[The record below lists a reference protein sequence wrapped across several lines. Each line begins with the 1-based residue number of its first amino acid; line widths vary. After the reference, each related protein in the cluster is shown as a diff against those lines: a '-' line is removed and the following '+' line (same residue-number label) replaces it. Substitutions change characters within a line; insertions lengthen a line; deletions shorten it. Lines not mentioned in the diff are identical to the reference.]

1 MQVGDAPITILL
13 IDDDVVDRL
22 TVERMLSKSSLQY
35 MLQSFEDA
43 ETALKHLTE
52 TSTFYDCIL
61 LDYLLPGTDGLELL
75 KKFKALNILT
85 PVTILTSQGDE
96 RIAVEMIKNGA
107 FDYFAKSDINP
118 EFLSRLVLAS
128 TRLKHTEIQ
137 KAEAEKKNAETV
149 LRLKGVIDSAN
160 QSIFAVDRDYKYIAF
175 NQAHYDTMRG
185 TWNLDIKLGMSIFDG
200 LSNLPPEILNN
211 YTIPF
216 SGQRHHAI
224 ITSSLGRN
232 YETSYNPIVDEHG
245 HVSGVA
251 VYSVDITEKITSEN
265 DLKQAKL
272 IAENAA
278 KVKSDFLS
286 NMSHEIRT
294 PMNAIIGM
302 SDLLLDKNLETESRE
317 YVKSIKYS
325 ADNLLVIINDILD
338 FSKIEAGKILFE
350 NIDFNIH
357 ERLFE
362 LKKTFKHKAGEKGLT
377 LEIFIDENVPEMIK
391 GDPYRLNQILFNL
404 VGNSIKFTSKGS
416 ISVSVSRL
424 PSATSE
430 MLIQFK
436 VADTGIGIPA
446 SKIDKIFE
454 SFSQAY
460 TDTTRK
466 FGGTGLGLAI
476 TKNLT
481 ELQEGSIKLESTPDV
496 GTTFTVEI
504 PFNESHSEVH
514 YSTDKTAMANKDLN
528 QLRILVA
535 EDNLMNQFVAKQI
548 LSKWNADITIAS
560 NGREAIEKLS
570 AETFNI
576 VLMDLQMPEMSG
588 YDATAFIRSKN
599 TTVLNPT
606 IPIIALTADAFSET
620 KRKVLEA
627 GMNDFVTKPF
637 NQEELYVKIIK
648 HLL

>member
-1 MQVGDAPITILL
+1 MQVGETSINILL
-13 IDDDVVDRL
+13 IDDDEVDRL
-22 TVERMLSKSSLQY
+22 TVERMLAKSSLQY
-35 MLQSFEDA
+35 VLKSFEDA
-43 ETALKHLTE
+43 ESALQHLKETAV
-52 TSTFYDCIL
+52 FYDCIL
-61 LDYLLPGTDGLELL
+61 LDYLLPGSDGLELL
-75 KKFKALNILT
+75 KKFKAQNILT
-85 PVTILTSQGDE
+85 PVAILTSQGDE

-128 TRLKHTEIQ
+128 TRLKQAEIL
-137 KAEAEKKNAETV
+137 KAEAEKKNAETA
-149 LRLKGVIDSAN
+149 LRLKGVMDSAN
-160 QSIFAVDRDYKYIAF
+160 QSIFAVDKDFNYIAF
-175 NQAHYDTMRG
+175 NQSHYDTMYKRG
-185 TWNLDIKLGMSIFDG
+185 IAIQLGMSIFEG
-200 LSNLPPEILNN
+200 LENLPPDLRTN
-211 YTIPF
+211 YDIPF
-216 SGQRHHAI
+216 SGKRHEAI
-224 ITSSLGRN
+224 IKTNNGKF
-232 YETSYNPIVDEHG
+232 YETSYNPIVDENG
-245 HVSGVA
+245 MVSGVA

-265 DLKQAKL
+265 ELKQAML
-272 IAENAA
+272 AAENAA
-278 KVKSDFLS
+278 RVKSDFLS

-302 SDLLLDKNLETESRE
+302 SDLLLDKNLENESRE

-350 NIDFNIH
+350 NIDFNLH

-362 LKKTFKHKAGEKGLT
+362 LKKTFKHKAGEKGLA
-377 LEIFIDENVPEMIK
+377 LEIIIAENVPEMIK

-416 ISVSVSRL
+416 IIISVSRI
-424 PSATSE
+424 PS
-430 MLIQFK
+430 LDGQLHIQFK
-436 VADTGIGIPA
+436 VADTGIGIPS
-446 SKIDKIFE
+446 SKIDSIFE

-481 ELQEGSIKLESTPDV
+481 ELQNGSIKLVSTPDV

-504 PFNESHSEVH
+504 PFNESNAQVQ
-514 YSTDKTAMANKDLN
+514 YSSDKTIMANKDLN

-548 LSKWNADITIAS
+548 LSKWNADITIAE
-560 NGREAIEKLS
+560 NGKEAIERLS
-570 AETFNI
+570 AETYNI

-588 YDATAFIRSKN
+588 YEATAFIRSKN

-606 IPIIALTADAFSET
+606 IPIIALTADAFAET

>member
-1 MQVGDAPITILL
+1 MQDGETPIHILL
-13 IDDDVVDRL
+13 IDDDEVDRL
-22 TVERMLSKSSLQY
+22 TVQRLLSKSSLNY
-35 MLQSFEDA
+35 VLKSLEDA
-43 ETALKHLTE
+43 ESALLHLAE
-52 TSTFYDCIL
+52 TSAFYDCIL
-61 LDYLLPGTDGLELL
+61 LDYLLPGTDGLALL
-75 KKFKALNILT
+75 KKFKEHNILT
-85 PVTILTSQGDE
+85 PVAILTSQGDE

-107 FDYFAKSDINP
+107 FDYFAKSSLNP
-118 EFLSRLVLAS
+118 EFLSRLILAS
-128 TRLKHTEIQ
+128 ARLKQTEIL
-137 KAEAEKKNAETV
+137 KAEAEKKNTETA
-149 LRLKGVIDSAN
+149 LRLKGVIDSIN
-160 QSIFAVDRDYKYIAF
+160 QSIFAVDSAFNYIAF
-175 NQAHYDTMRG
+175 NQAHC
-185 TWNLDIKLGMSIFDG
+185 DIMKKLHGIDIQIGSNIFAG
-200 LSNLPPEILNN
+200 LNISDPDIVSN
-211 YTIPF
+211 YAIPF
-216 SGQRHHAI
+216 SGKRHQAI
-224 ITSSLGRN
+224 IKSTIGTY
-232 YETSYNPIVDEHG
+232 YETSYNPIIDENG
-245 HVSGVA
+245 IVSGVA
-251 VYSVDITEKITSEN
+251 VYSVDITEKINSEN

-272 IAENAA
+272 NAENAA

-302 SDLLLDKNLETESRE
+302 SDLLLDKPLENESRE

-377 LEIFIDENVPEMIK
+377 LEVIIDKNVPEMIK

-416 ISVSVSRL
+416 ITISVLRL
-424 PSATSE
+424 PQSNNQWP
-430 MLIQFK
+430 IQFK
-436 VADTGIGIPA
+436 VVDTGIGIPA
-446 SKIDKIFE
+446 SKIDTIFE

-481 ELQEGSIKLESTPDV
+481 ELQNGSIKLESKPEV

-504 PFNESHSEVH
+504 PFNESHAEVLH
-514 YSTDKTAMANKDLN
+514 SADRATMGAKDLN

-548 LSKWNADITIAS
+548 LSKWNANITIAE
-560 NGREAIEKLS
+560 NGKDAINKLS
-570 AETFNI
+570 AESFNI

-588 YDATAFIRSKN
+588 YEATAFIRSKN

-606 IPIIALTADAFSET
+606 IPIIALTADAFAET

>member
-1 MQVGDAPITILL
+1 
-13 IDDDVVDRL
+13 
-22 TVERMLSKSSLQY
+22 MLAKSSLQY
-35 MLQSFEDA
+35 VLQSFEEADS
-43 ETALKHLTE
+43 ALQHLKE
-52 TSTFYDCIL
+52 TSVFYDCIL
-61 LDYLLPGTDGLELL
+61 LDYLLPGTNGLDLL
-75 KKFKALNILT
+75 KNFKTLGILT

-128 TRLKHTEIQ
+128 KRLKQAEIL
-137 KAEAEKKNAETV
+137 KTEAEKKNIETA

-160 QSIFAVDRDYKYIAF
+160 QSIFAIDRDHNYIVF
-175 NQAHYDTMRG
+175 NQAHYDTMKKMRG
-185 TWNLDIKLGMSIFDG
+185 LDIKLGTNIFEG
-200 LSNLPPEILNN
+200 LTNYSPELVSN
-211 YTIPF
+211 YAIPF
-216 SGQRHHAI
+216 SGQRYHAI
-224 ITSSLGRN
+224 LKASTGE
-232 YETSYNPIVDEHG
+232 YFETSYNPIVDEHG
-245 HVSGVA
+245 IVSGVA
-251 VYSVDITEKITSEN
+251 VYSADITEKMSAEN

-272 IAENAA
+272 MAENAA
-278 KVKSDFLS
+278 QVKSDFLS

-302 SDLLLDKNLETESRE
+302 SDLLLDKNLENESRE

-362 LKKTFKHKAGEKGLT
+362 LKKTFKHKAGEKGLV
-377 LEIFIDENVPEMIK
+377 LEIVIDESVPEMIK

-416 ISVSVSRL
+416 ITIYVSSL
-424 PSATSE
+424 PFANNQ
-430 MLIQFK
+430 LLVQFK
-436 VADTGIGIPA
+436 VTDTGIGIPA
-446 SKIDKIFE
+446 SKINSIFE
-454 SFSQAY
+454 SFSQAN

-481 ELQEGSIKLESTPDV
+481 ELQNGNIKLESTPDV
-496 GTTFTVEI
+496 GSTFTVEI
-504 PFNESHSEVH
+504 PFNKSLSEVQ
-514 YSTDKTAMANKDLN
+514 YSTDKTSIANKDLN

-548 LSKWNADITIAS
+548 LSKWNANITIAS
-560 NGREAIEKLS
+560 NGSEAIEKLS
-570 AETFNI
+570 AEIFDI

-588 YDATAFIRSKN
+588 FEATTFIRSKN

-606 IPIIALTADAFSET
+606 VPIIALTADAFSET
-620 KRKVLEA
+620 KRRVLEA

>member
-1 MQVGDAPITILL
+1 MQVGETPIHILL
-13 IDDDVVDRL
+13 IDDDEVDRL
-22 TVERMLSKSSLQY
+22 TVERMLAKSSLHY
-35 MLQSFEDA
+35 VLKSFEEA
-43 ETALKHLTE
+43 ESALEHLRE
-52 TSTFYDCIL
+52 TSIFYDCIL
-61 LDYLLPGTDGLELL
+61 LDYLLPGTDGLALL
-75 KKFKALNILT
+75 KEFKTLNILT

-96 RIAVEMIKNGA
+96 RIAVEMIKSGA

-118 EFLSRLVLAS
+118 EFLSRLILAS
-128 TRLKHTEIQ
+128 ARLKQAEIL
-137 KAEAEKKNAETV
+137 KAEAEKKNTETA
-149 LRLKGVIDSAN
+149 LRLRGVIDSAN
-160 QSIFAVDRDYKYIAF
+160 QSIFAIDKDYKYIAY
-175 NQAHYDTMRG
+175 NQSHAETMKKVYG
-185 TWNLDIKLGMSIFDG
+185 INIHIGSNIFEG
-200 LSNLPPEILNN
+200 LAGYLPEVTSN
-211 YTIPF
+211 YAIPF
-216 SGQRHHAI
+216 SGQRYEAVVK
-224 ITSSLGRN
+224 SSTGLY
-232 YETSYNPIVDEHG
+232 YETSYNPIMDEYG
-245 HVSGVA
+245 TVTGVA
-251 VYSVDITEKITSEN
+251 VYSVDITGKISSEN

-272 IAENAA
+272 TAENAA

-302 SDLLLDKNLETESRE
+302 SDLLLDKHLENESRE

-377 LEIFIDENVPEMIK
+377 LEIVIDESVPEMIK

-416 ISVSVSRL
+416 ITVSVSRL
-424 PSATSE
+424 P
-430 MLIQFK
+430 MVNNQWPVQFK

-446 SKIDKIFE
+446 SKIGHIFE

-481 ELQEGSIKLESTPDV
+481 ELQNGTITLESQQEV

-504 PFNESHSEVH
+504 PFNESHAEVL
-514 YSTDKTAMANKDLN
+514 YSTDKASMGNKDLN

-548 LSKWNADITIAS
+548 LSKWNADITIAV
-560 NGREAIEKLS
+560 NGKEAIEKLS

-588 YDATAFIRSKN
+588 YEATAFIRSKN

-606 IPIIALTADAFSET
+606 IPIIALTADAFAET